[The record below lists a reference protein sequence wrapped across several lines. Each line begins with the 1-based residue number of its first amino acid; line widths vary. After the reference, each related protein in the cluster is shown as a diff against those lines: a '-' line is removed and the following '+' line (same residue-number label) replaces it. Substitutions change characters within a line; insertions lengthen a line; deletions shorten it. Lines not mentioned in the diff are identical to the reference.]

1 MANPIKKMENL
12 RRDDILRLMAKG
24 YVKVTPIEKLDI
36 ELTGSVNYYDSEGM
50 SYNYTANDINW
61 TQGEG
66 AYSSGGHSTGKNWN
80 TLLQAIV
87 NYERTFNK
95 HTANNI
101 FRTN

>member
-1 MANPIKKMENL
+1 MENL

-61 TQGEG
+61 TQGKVLTHLEDI
-66 AYSSGGHSTGKNWN
+66 
-80 TLLQAIV
+80 LQVKIGIL
-87 NYERTFNK
+87 YCKR
-95 HTANNI
+95 
-101 FRTN
+101 